1 MKRGKKYQ
9 AVAGKV
15 DRTKTYSI
23 PEAVNLLREV
33 KWANFDESVNLDLK
47 LTVDPRRADQQIRG
61 TVVLPHGTG
70 KKIRVCVFV
79 KGEKAREATEAGA
92 DYVGGDELVEKV
104 QGGWTDFEAA
114 ISTPDMMK
122 SVGKLG
128 KVLGPRGLMPN
139 PKTGTV
145 TFDLAQAIN
154 QIKGGRVEYR
164 LDRLANM
171 HVLVGKT
178 SFNNEQL
185 VDNVT
190 TLVDAVIKAKPS
202 SARGQFIKSITLSST
217 MSPGIRIDITPA
229 KAE

>member
-92 DYVGGDELVEKV
+92 DNVGSDELVEKV

>member
-1 MKRGKKYQ
+1 
-9 AVAGKV
+9 
-15 DRTKTYSI
+15 
-23 PEAVNLLREV
+23 
-33 KWANFDESVNLDLK
+33 
-47 LTVDPRRADQQIRG
+47 
-61 TVVLPHGTG
+61 VVLPHGTG

>member
-154 QIKGGRVEYR
+154 QIKGGRV
-164 LDRLANM
+164 
-171 HVLVGKT
+171 
-178 SFNNEQL
+178 
-185 VDNVT
+185 
-190 TLVDAVIKAKPS
+190 
-202 SARGQFIKSITLSST
+202 
-217 MSPGIRIDITPA
+217 
-229 KAE
+229 